1 MEFKPHDYQEYCIQY
16 VKTHPIAALFLTM
29 GLGKTAITLTAVND
43 LMLDTFDVSKV
54 LVVAPLPFPSSLGT
68 LRHGSGR

>member
-29 GLGKTAITLTAVND
+29 GLGKTAITLT
-43 LMLDTFDVSKV
+43 
-54 LVVAPLPFPSSLGT
+54 
-68 LRHGSGR
+68 